1 MIEPLNQVPRESLPR
16 ESLPRKKNVLL
27 ETSFQTIESLYSR
40 YDNDLYMTSKIHHY
54 INIQLPTL
62 LENMKSI
69 REKNL
74 QRTEEHTLE
83 QQAFMNGYLSKH
95 NYYYNPATETFYL
108 YDGLHYS
115 EISEDNIL
123 HDIVSSISKVRNP
136 KLMNWKHKTKVSI
149 LKKIKENHLS
159 KTIPES
165 DTIQMVLQELSPYI
179 CNSKV
184 ESKYLLTILGDN
196 ILKKNLSLLHFVS
209 PSIKEFL
216 KCINQFCL
224 EKLHVHC
231 TQTFKYKHHEKHLD
245 QISECRLVPTAVIE
259 TDRNLTDVYEN
270 LLSDSGLDILCV
282 ALHYSRKYTSSDEY
296 IMDKSNDTEFTQ
308 YIFELKNTTPLE
320 KIQQFVREYINVYD
334 SEVEIS
340 GQNNTSPQ
348 ILTSSSPPEESFL
361 LNHLQTWGPVK
372 TLSWG
377 EVQYLWKEFLQIH
390 KLPPNLYQTVYK
402 KILTETCFPSQYNI
416 EKDEF
421 SSLGSSHIPLIQK
434 FLKFWNE
441 TSIEDSSSYVELEI
455 EEIATLFKRWIKN
468 SGKKNQKYL
477 IKESKILDILSYF
490 KPELEIVDNKYIYH
504 VRNQLWDKDMDI
516 EIALGTLKDK
526 TDIQNHS
533 YPTITL
539 YDAYLYYCKFHN
551 TTNLED
557 GKNTKPLLTSKSYF
571 EKYVFHQYGSY
582 LNQNN
587 AFIEDWFD

>member
-1 MIEPLNQVPRESLPR
+1 MSEPK
-16 ESLPRKKNVLL
+16 KKNVLL
-27 ETSFQTIESLYSR
+27 ETSFQTIEGLFSL

-74 QRTEEHTLE
+74 LRTEEHTIE
-83 QQAFMNGYLSKH
+83 QQAFMNDYLSKR
-95 NYYYNPATETFYL
+95 NYYYNPATEIYYI

-123 HDIVSSISKVRNP
+123 HDIVSSISKMRNP

-165 DTIQMVLQELSPYI
+165 ETIQKVLQELSPSI
-179 CNSKV
+179 CTSKL

-209 PSIKEFL
+209 PTAKEFL
-216 KCINQFCL
+216 KCINQYCL
-224 EKLHVHC
+224 ERFHVHC
-231 TQTFKYKHHEKHLD
+231 TQTFKYKHHEKHLE
-245 QISECRLVPTAVIE
+245 QLQECRLVPTASIE
-259 TDRNLTDVYEN
+259 TDRNLVEIYEN
-270 LLSDSGLDILCV
+270 MLSTNGLDILCV
-282 ALHYSRKYTSSDEY
+282 ALHYSRKYSSSDEY

-308 YIFELKNTTPLE
+308 YILDLKHTSPLE
-320 KIQQFVREYINVYD
+320 KLQQFVREYINVY
-334 SEVEIS
+334 ENKEELQEQEP
-340 GQNNTSPQ
+340 GQ
-348 ILTSSSPPEESFL
+348 IFLTSSSPPEESFL
-361 LNHLQTWGPVK
+361 LNHLQTWGTVK
-372 TLSWG
+372 TISWG
-377 EVQYLWKEFLQIH
+377 EIQYLWKEFLQVH

-402 KILTETCFPSQYNI
+402 KILTDTCFPGKYNA
-416 EKDEF
+416 EKDVF
-421 SSLGSSHIPLIQK
+421 SPLGSSHIPLIQK

-441 TSIEDSSSYVELEI
+441 TTVEDSSSYVELEI
-455 EEIATLFKRWIKN
+455 EEISTLFSRWIRN

-477 IKESKILDILSYF
+477 IKESKIVDILSYF
-490 KPELEIVDNKYIYH
+490 KPELEIADNKYIYH
-504 VRNQLWDKDMDI
+504 VRNILWDKDMDI

-526 TDIQNHS
+526 TDL
-533 YPTITL
+533 TL
-539 YDAYLYYCKFHN
+539 YDAYLYYCKFHH
-551 TTNLED
+551 TNLED
-557 GKNTKPLLTSKSYF
+557 GKKPLLVSKSYF

-587 AFIEDWFD
+587 AFTEDWFD

>member
-1 MIEPLNQVPRESLPR
+1 MSK
-16 ESLPRKKNVLL
+16 KKNVLL
-27 ETSFQTIESLYSR
+27 ETSFQTIEGLFNL

-54 INIQLPTL
+54 INTQLPTL
-62 LENMKSI
+62 MENMKSI

-74 QRTEEHTLE
+74 LRTEEHTIE
-83 QQAFMNGYLSKH
+83 QQSFMNGYLGKR
-95 NYYYNPATETFYL
+95 NYYYNPTTETYYI
-108 YDGLHYS
+108 YDGLHYA

-123 HDIVSSISKVRNP
+123 HDIVSSISKMRNP

-149 LKKIKENHLS
+149 LKRIKENHIS
-159 KTIPES
+159 KAIPES
-165 DTIQMVLQELSPYI
+165 ETIQKVLQELSPSI
-179 CNSKV
+179 CTSKL

-209 PSIKEFL
+209 PTVKEFL

-245 QISECRLVPTAVIE
+245 QLHECRLVPTATIE
-259 TDRNLTDVYEN
+259 TDRNLFEIYEN
-270 LLSDSGLDILCV
+270 MLSNNGLDILCV
-282 ALHYSRKYTSSDEY
+282 ALHYSRKYSSSDDY
-296 IMDKSNDTEFTQ
+296 IMDKSNNREFTQ
-308 YIFELKNTTPLE
+308 YILDLKTTTPLE
-320 KIQQFVREYINVYD
+320 KLQQFIKEYINVYD
-334 SEVEIS
+334 NEDDHEMEKE
-340 GQNNTSPQ
+340 QPML
-348 ILTSSSPPEESFL
+348 LTSSSPPEESFL
-361 LNHLQTWGPVK
+361 LNHLKTWGPVK

-377 EVQYLWKEFLQIH
+377 EIQYLWKEFLQNH

-402 KILTETCFPSQYNI
+402 KLLTETCFPGKYSA
-416 EKDEF
+416 EKDAF
-421 SSLGSSHIPLIQK
+421 SQLGSSHIPLIQK

-441 TSIEDSSSYVELEI
+441 TTIEDSSSYVELEI
-455 EEIATLFKRWIKN
+455 EEITTLFGRWIKN

-477 IKESKILDILSYF
+477 IKESKIVDILSYF

-504 VRNQLWDKDMDI
+504 VRNILWDKDMDI

-526 TDIQNHS
+526 ADIRGGAN
-533 YPTITL
+533 ITL
-539 YDAYLYYCKFHN
+539 YDAYLYYCKFHH
-551 TTNLED
+551 TNLED
-557 GKNTKPLLTSKSYF
+557 GKKTLLTSKSYF